1 MKRRVINTARALAL
15 ITVGLFFTACPII
28 YVSHHD
34 SFPAEKFE
42 AALDRITA
50 LQADNPDRTGEACEL
65 NILVYD
71 GDGGELVRISM
82 PLAIVEWGV
91 DVAQT
96 SVELDEDADWEDEMN
111 PLRHMT
117 PEDLR
122 KLGPGLLVQVDDA
135 EEESHVLIWLE

>member
-111 PLRHMT
+111 PLRHRHRSGAHRPAPHDT
-117 PEDLR
+117 GGPAETGAWLA
-122 KLGPGLLVQVDDA
+122 GPGG
-135 EEESHVLIWLE
+135 